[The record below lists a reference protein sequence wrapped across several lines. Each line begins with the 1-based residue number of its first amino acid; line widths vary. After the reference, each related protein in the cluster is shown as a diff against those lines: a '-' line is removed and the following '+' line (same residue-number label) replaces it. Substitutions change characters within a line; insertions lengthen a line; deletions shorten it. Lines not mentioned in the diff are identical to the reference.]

1 MAATTPIIP
10 SVIKTSANVK
20 PHFTLVGGR
29 FTCVAPSTNVKPQF
43 TLVGSQS
50 ADVIPHFKFFIL
62 KILDIFKTPQFS
74 IHNVFIH
81 FSRHYVYDKTQL
93 LYHNIYY
100 E

>member
-20 PHFTLVGGR
+20 PHFTLVGG
-29 FTCVAPSTNVKPQF
+29 
-43 TLVGSQS
+43 QS
-50 ADVIPHFKFFIL
+50 ADAIPHFKFFIL

-74 IHNVFIH
+74 IYVVFVY
-81 FSRHYVYDKTQL
+81 FSRRYVYDKTQL